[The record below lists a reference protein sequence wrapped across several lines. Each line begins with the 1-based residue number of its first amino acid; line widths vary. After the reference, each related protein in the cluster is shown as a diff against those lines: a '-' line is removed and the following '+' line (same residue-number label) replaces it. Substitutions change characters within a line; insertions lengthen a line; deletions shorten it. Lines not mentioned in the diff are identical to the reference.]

1 MERKLRVPEAKVEFA
16 LESISTDRTEVAP
29 GSNVFFEDFQGERI
43 HDARVYISGC

>member
-29 GSNVFFEDFQGERI
+29 RSNVVGKYLE
-43 HDARVYISGC
+43 SGLAHGL